1 MEPVI
6 FFASPAELRAWFA
19 SHHADA
25 DELLVG
31 FHKKGAGRPGVTWP
45 EAVDQALCFGWIDGV
60 RRGIDAD
67 SYQIRFTPRRPRSNW
82 SAVNMARMAALTEA
96 ELVTEAGRRAF
107 EARAPERSAVY
118 SYEQRGSAALNPS
131 QEELFRADTAAW
143 EFFCAQ
149 PPSYR
154 KTAIWWVVSARR
166 PETRAKRLAVLIED
180 SAAGRRLAQL
190 SRP

>member
-1 MEPVI
+1 VEPVI

-60 RRGIDAD
+60 RRGIDA
-67 SYQIRFTPRRPRSNW
+67 SCYQIRFTPRRERSNW
-82 SAVNMARMAALTEA
+82 SAVNIARMAELTEA
-96 ELVTEAGRRAF
+96 GLVTE
-107 EARAPERSAVY
+107 
-118 SYEQRGSAALNPS
+118 
-131 QEELFRADTAAW
+131 
-143 EFFCAQ
+143 
-149 PPSYR
+149 
-154 KTAIWWVVSARR
+154 
-166 PETRAKRLAVLIED
+166 
-180 SAAGRRLAQL
+180 AGRRLAQL